1 MAVLIGPPGGVSHA
15 EASAIQ
21 EAGASLVTLGPRVLR
36 SETAAIVVMS
46 AILYEMGDLG
56 G

>member
-1 MAVLIGPPGGVSHA
+1 
-15 EASAIQ
+15 
-21 EAGASLVTLGPRVLR
+21 VLR
-36 SETAAIVVMS
+36 SETAAITVMS

>member
-1 MAVLIGPPGGVSHA
+1 LI
-15 EASAIQ
+15 
-21 EAGASLVTLGPRVLR
+21 TLGPRVLR
-36 SETAAIVVMS
+36 SETAAITVMS